1 MNASFED
8 VSFKPLRLV
17 AFTVDDLEVI
27 STMTQDAVF
36 PSSEMILNSEKRRFA
51 ILLNRYLWEKNKSK
65 NAERAQA
72 VLAFE
77 DVKNVQTQNINKSD
91 NNLVLCLLNISFKAE
106 EDGMGTIQIILS
118 GKGKIR
124 LQVEA
129 LEVSLRDVTQPYLAP
144 SRLIP
149 HHN

>member
-17 AFTVDDLEVI
+17 AFTVEDLEVI
-27 STMTQDAVF
+27 SAMTQDAVF

-51 ILLNRYLWEKNKSK
+51 ILLNRYFWEKNKSK
-65 NAERAQA
+65 NVERVQA

-77 DVKNVQTQNINKSD
+77 DVKNVQTQNINKAD
-91 NNLVLCLLNISFKAE
+91 NNLALCLLNISFKAE
-106 EDGMGTIQIILS
+106 EDGMGTIQITLS
-118 GKGKIR
+118 GEGAIR

-129 LEVSLRDVTQPYLAP
+129 LEVSLRDVTKPYLAP
-144 SRLIP
+144 SGLIP

>member
-51 ILLNRYLWEKNKSK
+51 ILLNRFLWEKNKSK

-91 NNLVLCLLNISFKAE
+91 NNLALCLLNISFKAE

-118 GKGKIR
+118 GGGKIR

>member
-77 DVKNVQTQNINKSD
+77 DVKNVQTQKINKSD
-91 NNLVLCLLNISFKAE
+91 NNLALCLLNISFKAE

-118 GKGKIR
+118 GGGKIR

>member
-51 ILLNRYLWEKNKSK
+51 ILLNRFLWEKNKSK

-91 NNLVLCLLNISFKAE
+91 NNLALCLLNISFKAE

-118 GKGKIR
+118 GRGKIR

>member
-77 DVKNVQTQNINKSD
+77 DVKNVQTKNINKSD

-118 GKGKIR
+118 GGGKIR

>member
-8 VSFKPLRLV
+8 VSFKPLRLI

-77 DVKNVQTQNINKSD
+77 DVKNVQTKNINKSD
-91 NNLVLCLLNISFKAE
+91 NNLALCLLNISFKAE

-118 GKGKIR
+118 GGGKIR

>member
-91 NNLVLCLLNISFKAE
+91 NNIALCLLNISFKAE

-118 GKGKIR
+118 GGGKIR

>member
-51 ILLNRYLWEKNKSK
+51 ILLNRYLWERNKSK

-91 NNLVLCLLNISFKAE
+91 NNLALCLLNISFKAE
-106 EDGMGTIQIILS
+106 EDGMGTTQIILS
-118 GKGKIR
+118 GGGKIR

>member
-65 NAERAQA
+65 NAERARA

-91 NNLVLCLLNISFKAE
+91 NNLALCLLNISFKAE

-118 GKGKIR
+118 GGGKIR

>member
-91 NNLVLCLLNISFKAE
+91 NNLALCLLNISFKAE
-106 EDGMGTIQIILS
+106 EDGMGTTQIILS
-118 GKGKIR
+118 GGGKIR

>member
-1 MNASFED
+1 MNASFKD

-91 NNLVLCLLNISFKAE
+91 NNLALCLLNISFKAE

-118 GKGKIR
+118 GGGKIR

>member
-51 ILLNRYLWEKNKSK
+51 ILLNRYLWEKIKSK

-91 NNLVLCLLNISFKAE
+91 NNLALCLLNISFKAE

-118 GKGKIR
+118 GGGKIR

>member
-1 MNASFED
+1 
-8 VSFKPLRLV
+8 
-17 AFTVDDLEVI
+17 
-27 STMTQDAVF
+27 MTQDAVF

-91 NNLVLCLLNISFKAE
+91 NNLALCLLNISFKAE

-118 GKGKIR
+118 GGGKIR

>member
-91 NNLVLCLLNISFKAE
+91 NNLALCLLNISFKAE

-118 GKGKIR
+118 GRGKIR

>member
-1 MNASFED
+1 MNTSFED

-91 NNLVLCLLNISFKAE
+91 NNLALCLLNISFKAE

-118 GKGKIR
+118 GGGKIR

>member
-91 NNLVLCLLNISFKAE
+91 NNLALCLLNISFKAE

-118 GKGKIR
+118 GGGKIR

-129 LEVSLRDVTQPYLAP
+129 LEVSLRDVTQPY
-144 SRLIP
+144 
-149 HHN
+149 

>member
-8 VSFKPLRLV
+8 VSFKPLRLI

-91 NNLVLCLLNISFKAE
+91 NNLALCLLNISFKAE

-118 GKGKIR
+118 GRGKIR

>member
-17 AFTVDDLEVI
+17 AFTVEDLEVI
-27 STMTQDAVF
+27 SAITQDAVF

-51 ILLNRYLWEKNKSK
+51 ILLNRYFWEKNKSK
-65 NAERAQA
+65 NVERVQA

-77 DVKNVQTQNINKSD
+77 DVKNVQTQNINKAD
-91 NNLVLCLLNISFKAE
+91 NNLALCLLNISFNAE

-118 GKGKIR
+118 GEGAIR

-129 LEVSLRDVTQPYLAP
+129 LEVSLRDVTKPYLAP
-144 SRLIP
+144 SGLIP

>member
-8 VSFKPLRLV
+8 VSFKPLRLI

-77 DVKNVQTQNINKSD
+77 DVKNVQTKNINKSD
-91 NNLVLCLLNISFKAE
+91 NNLALCLLNISFKAE

>member
-91 NNLVLCLLNISFKAE
+91 NNLALCLLNINFKAE

-118 GKGKIR
+118 GRGKIR

>member
-8 VSFKPLRLV
+8 ASFKPLRLV

-91 NNLVLCLLNISFKAE
+91 NNLALCLLNISFKAE

-118 GKGKIR
+118 GGGKIR

>member
-8 VSFKPLRLV
+8 VSFKPLLLV

-91 NNLVLCLLNISFKAE
+91 NNLALCLLNISFKAE

-118 GKGKIR
+118 GGGKIR

>member
-91 NNLVLCLLNISFKAE
+91 NNLALCLLNISFKAE

-118 GKGKIR
+118 GEGAIR

-129 LEVSLRDVTQPYLAP
+129 LEVSLRDVTKPYLAP
-144 SRLIP
+144 SGLIP

>member
-1 MNASFED
+1 MNTSFED

-72 VLAFE
+72 VWAFE

-91 NNLVLCLLNISFKAE
+91 NNLALCLLNISFKAE

-118 GKGKIR
+118 GGGKIR

>member
-118 GKGKIR
+118 GGGKIR

>member
-8 VSFKPLRLV
+8 VSFKPLRLI

-118 GKGKIR
+118 GGGKIR

>member
-91 NNLVLCLLNISFKAE
+91 NNLALCLLNISFKAE

-118 GKGKIR
+118 GGGKIR

-149 HHN
+149 HHD

>member
-91 NNLVLCLLNISFKAE
+91 NNLALCLLNISFKAE

>member
-91 NNLVLCLLNISFKAE
+91 INLALCLLNISFKAE

-118 GKGKIR
+118 GGGKIR

>member
-91 NNLVLCLLNISFKAE
+91 NNLALCLLNISFKAE

-118 GKGKIR
+118 GGGKIR

>member
-8 VSFKPLRLV
+8 VSFKPLRLI

-77 DVKNVQTQNINKSD
+77 DVKNVQTKNINKSD

-118 GKGKIR
+118 GGGKIR

>member
-8 VSFKPLRLV
+8 VSFKPLRLI

-51 ILLNRYLWEKNKSK
+51 ILLNRYLWEKNQSK

-77 DVKNVQTQNINKSD
+77 DVNNVQTQNINKSD
-91 NNLVLCLLNISFKAE
+91 NNLALCLLNISFKAE

-118 GKGKIR
+118 GGGKIR

>member
-91 NNLVLCLLNISFKAE
+91 NNLALCLLNISFKAE

-118 GKGKIR
+118 GGGKLR

>member
-51 ILLNRYLWEKNKSK
+51 ILLNRYLWEKHKSK

-91 NNLVLCLLNISFKAE
+91 NNLALCLLNISFKAE

>member
-8 VSFKPLRLV
+8 VSFKPLRLI

-51 ILLNRYLWEKNKSK
+51 ILLNRYLWERNKSK

-91 NNLVLCLLNISFKAE
+91 NNLALCLLNISFKAE

-118 GKGKIR
+118 GRGKIR

>member
-27 STMTQDAVF
+27 SAMTQDAVF

-51 ILLNRYLWEKNKSK
+51 ILLNRYFWEKNKSK
-65 NAERAQA
+65 NVERVQA

-77 DVKNVQTQNINKSD
+77 DVKNVQTQNINKAD
-91 NNLVLCLLNISFKAE
+91 NNLALCLLNISFNAE

-118 GKGKIR
+118 GEGAIR

-129 LEVSLRDVTQPYLAP
+129 LEVSLRDVTKPYLAP
-144 SRLIP
+144 SGLIP